1 MIYIL
6 DNGDMFPKL
15 LKTTLKWIDVK
26 VKEVVDLEFE
36 HTTDDILIVNG
47 EPLTSDYH
55 QGELH
60 KKLKNVL
67 CPVIIIVD
75 DSALGWGPTK
85 TEIVDNRP
93 IYIITPSISNE
104 IPQFGVTQHE
114 NVFNYLLSHMI
125 EKNDL
130 DTSTTLFISG
140 KNFLRTKH
148 FISLNREKKPH
159 RDYLY
164 KFIKSNNLF
173 PKIHYSYT
181 KNTEPIYLDGDSSWG
196 RHSILDPTL
205 INYPKYFD
213 SYFSIVT
220 LPNYGG
226 NHDDFLDEKIWKP
239 ILSFQPFII
248 LGSKGFLK
256 VLKSFG
262 FQTFFDL
269 IDETYDEIE
278 DDKTRWSKACMEIKR
293 LSSKSLTE
301 LHSWYYSDDTQSKL
315 KHNVHVAKKL
325 SWGQIDKLSSLIKEL
340 DNR

>member
-26 VKEVVDLEFE
+26 VKEVVDLDFE

-47 EPLTSDYH
+47 EPLTSDFH

-60 KKLKNVL
+60 KTLKNVL

-85 TEIVDNRP
+85 TEIVNNRP

-104 IPQFGVTQHE
+104 VPQFGVTQHE

-125 EKNDL
+125 EQNDL
-130 DTSTTLFISG
+130 DTSTTLFMSG
-140 KNFLRTKH
+140 KNFLRSKH

-173 PKIHYSYT
+173 PKMYYSYT

-196 RHSILDPTL
+196 RYSILDPTL
-205 INYPKYFD
+205 INYPKSFD

-226 NHDDFLDEKIWKP
+226 NHDDLVMNPVLFSWFVTTP
-239 ILSFQPFII
+239 YFQS
-248 LGSKGFLK
+248 LTDLELK
-256 VLKSFG
+256 KML
-262 FQTFFDL
+262 
-269 IDETYDEIE
+269 YDEQQQMIE
-278 DDKTRWSKACMEIKR
+278 DDMVPFGIIDDGSN
-293 LSSKSLTE
+293 TE
-301 LHSWYYSDDTQSKL
+301 QTYKEGGDVWTVVDDVK
-315 KHNVHVAKKL
+315 VY
-325 SWGQIDKLSSLIKEL
+325 
-340 DNR
+340 